1 MTNWVDF
8 KEIKSRV
15 RIDQVLEHYGLQ
27 KSLKKRGSN
36 LVGPCPIHKGTNPTQ
51 FQVSL
56 EKNNF
61 NCFGEC
67 QGGGNVIDFV
77 AKMEEV
83 SIKQAALLLQEW
95 FRVGEEASEQ
105 EPAAHAP
112 AAAERKERTKD
123 EPAKEENKEQVNVP
137 LTFALKNLDQEHPYL
152 ATRGLAKETVTEF
165 GVGYCS
171 KGLMARRIA
180 IPIHNERGELVAYAG
195 RWPGDPPGG
204 ELLYKLPAGFHAALV
219 VFNLH
224 RAKSIAREQGLVLVG
239 DLFDCMRL
247 WQTGMKNVIALLGSA
262 LSPEQASQIVETV
275 RATGKVALMVGDDE
289 ADRVWCEDALSR
301 LAPKVY
307 VKVISKF
314 RFLDAA

>member
-1 MTNWVDF
+1 MHLG
-8 KEIKSRV
+8 
-15 RIDQVLEHYGLQ
+15 LEHYGLQ
-27 KSLKKRGSN
+27 ETLKKRGRN
-36 LVGPCPIHKGTNPTQ
+36 LVGPCPIHKGTSPTQ

-83 SIKQAALLLQEW
+83 SIKQAALMLQEW
-95 FRVGEEASEQ
+95 FGGGEEDGEQ
-105 EPAAHAP
+105 RPAAHAP

-123 EPAKEENKEQVNVP
+123 EPAKEENKEQVNAP
-137 LTFALKNLDQEHPYL
+137 LTFALKHLDPAHPYL
-152 ATRGLAKETVTEF
+152 SSCGLTKDTITEF
-165 GVGYCS
+165 GVGYCT

-195 RWPGDPPGG
+195 RWPGDPPEG
-204 ELLYKLPAGFHAALV
+204 EPLYKLPAGFHAALV

-224 RAKSIAREQGLVLVG
+224 RAKSVAREQGLVLVG

-247 WQTGMKNVIALLGSA
+247 WQTGVKNVIALLGSS
-262 LSPEQASQIVETV
+262 LSPEQESRIVETV
-275 RATGKVALMVGDDE
+275 RATGKVALMVGDAE
-289 ADRVWCEDALSR
+289 ADRVWCEDALTR
-301 LAPKVY
+301 LAPQVY